1 MNKKEVS
8 ASLAGTVS
16 LGGEV
21 SVNRLGFGT
30 MRLTGEGI
38 WGPPRDR
45 KKALGVLQAEIA
57 RFNERAAAGEFARPP
72 NHPRKSTVLARI

>member
-8 ASLAGTVS
+8 
-16 LGGEV
+16 
-21 SVNRLGFGT
+21 
-30 MRLTGEGI
+30 
-38 WGPPRDR
+38 PRDR

-72 NHPRKSTVLARI
+72 NHPRKSTVLAGI